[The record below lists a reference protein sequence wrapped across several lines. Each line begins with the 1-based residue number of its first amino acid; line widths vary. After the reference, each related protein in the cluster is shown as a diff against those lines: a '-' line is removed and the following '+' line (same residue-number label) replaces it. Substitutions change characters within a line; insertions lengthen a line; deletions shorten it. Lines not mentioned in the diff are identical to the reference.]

1 MPDSAV
7 AAPKSKPAQDAKCI
21 HCGTPFLVTPE
32 RPDYC
37 CAGCQFVHDLIVNN
51 GLQKFYDLQDGVTF
65 PVKSLV
71 FQKRDYSW
79 LEELAKAA
87 NSTGGTTASLSL
99 ELQGISCIGC
109 VWLIEK
115 LFERK
120 PGALGA
126 QVNPTLGQLHL
137 RWNLDE
143 IDLVQFAHELQ
154 SFGYLLGPPGI
165 AAKSQTGPLIKR
177 LGLCA
182 AFAMNAML
190 FTLPNYLGM
199 KQSFAYAPLFND
211 LALFFSTLSFL
222 VGGTYFFERTWHSLR
237 NRVLHID
244 LPISLGLIA
253 AYAASIYAWKV
264 GAMDFVYFDFV
275 SIFTFLMLVGRWMQQ
290 SAIDK
295 NRTRLLGMQSG
306 PPEILIAGEKQSATL
321 LIPGARFSVNPGQ
334 VVPVRSKLLSEGA
347 TLGLEW
353 INGEAEAGTA
363 KRGQLVTSGAVNY
376 TQTAIDLEATETW
389 ADSILCSLLQLT
401 PRSVTKQTGLEQ
413 FIKIYIIVVLHIA
426 VIGFAAWWWF
436 GGALLKALQV
446 MTSILVVSCPCAA
459 GVALPLADEI
469 SVSTLRKLG
478 VFVREQS
485 LWARINRVRKIIFD
499 KTGTLTLETMALENP
514 ATLSN
519 LPTPQKAILLSMV
532 ENSLHPVSCCLR
544 ETLLAE
550 GLATSNLHR
559 EQSEEIIGF
568 GLELNKGTDTW
579 RLGRPGWAGFE
590 NNLQKGH
597 LSDRTD
603 RSDQTDRS
611 DPSAAPLASDAVFSL
626 NGQILAGFAF
636 KEAVRGDAVE
646 EVAALRQRG
655 CEVYILSGDR
665 KEKVA
670 RMAAQLNLPSAQTQG
685 ELSPNEKAEWIRE
698 HDRRDT
704 LMVGDGAN
712 DSLAFNESFCNGTP
726 AIDRGLL
733 EQKADFYFLG
743 RGLSGVRELL
753 EMGRIRQRTVNT
765 VIGFALLYNL
775 VTILLSLAG
784 HMSPLAASILMPCS
798 SLISI
803 AIVFQRCRR

>member
-1 MPDSAV
+1 MPDR
-7 AAPKSKPAQDAKCI
+7 AAEVLSSKSTQLAKCI
-21 HCGTPFLVTPE
+21 HCGTPFSATPE

-37 CAGCQFVHDLIVNN
+37 CAGCQFVHDLIVKN
-51 GLQKFYDLQDGVTF
+51 GLQKFYDLQDGMAF

-79 LEELAKAA
+79 LAELAL
-87 NSTGGTTASLSL
+87 ASNIPGSGSSMLNL
-99 ELQGISCIGC
+99 DLQGISCIGC

-137 RWNLDE
+137 RWTPGQTDIVE
-143 IDLVQFAHELQ
+143 FAHELQ
-154 SFGYLLGPPGI
+154 SFGYLLGPPG
-165 AAKSQTGPLIKR
+165 ATAQNQTGPLIKR
-177 LGLCA
+177 LGLCG

-199 KQSFAYAPLFND
+199 EQSFAYAPLFNN
-211 LALFFSTLSFL
+211 LALLFSTLSFF

-244 LPISLGLIA
+244 LPISLGLIS
-253 AYAASIYAWKV
+253 AYSASIYAWKV

-306 PPEILIAGEKQSATL
+306 PPEVLIGGAKQPAIL
-321 LIPGARFSVNPGQ
+321 LISGTRFGVNPGQ

-347 TLGLEW
+347 TLGMEW

-363 KRGQLVTSGAVNY
+363 RRGQLVASGAVNY
-376 TQTAIDLEATETW
+376 SQAAIDLEATESW
-389 ADSILCSLLQLT
+389 ADSILCSLLQMT
-401 PRSVTKQTGLEQ
+401 PRSVTKHTGLEQ

-426 VIGFAAWWWF
+426 VIGFGAWWWF

-485 LWARINRVRKIIFD
+485 LWVRINRVRKIVFD
-499 KTGTLTLETMALENP
+499 KTGTLTLETMAIENP
-514 ATLSN
+514 ASLAN
-519 LPTPQKAILLSMV
+519 LPDNQKAILLAMV

-544 ETLLAE
+544 ESLLAE
-550 GLATSNLHR
+550 GVQSATPS
-559 EQSEEIIGF
+559 QAKPEEIIGF
-568 GLELNKGTDTW
+568 GLELKENADIW
-579 RLGRPGWAGFE
+579 RLGRPGWAGGR
-590 NNLQKGH
+590 Q
-597 LSDRTD
+597 SDRTD
-603 RSDQTDRS
+603 QSDPTDRS
-611 DPSAAPLASDAVFSL
+611 DPKAAQPTSDFPPQDCL
-626 NGQILAGFAF
+626 FTRNGQPIAGFVF
-636 KEAVRGDAVE
+636 KEAVRSDAIE
-646 EVAALRQRG
+646 EVAALRKRG
-655 CEVYILSGDR
+655 CEVNILSGDR

-670 RMAAQLNLPSAQTQG
+670 QMAAQLNLPAEQAQG
-685 ELSPNEKAEWIRE
+685 ELSPQDKADWVRK
-698 HDRRDT
+698 HDQRDT
-704 LMVGDGAN
+704 LMIGDGAN

-743 RGLSGVRELL
+743 RGLSGVRQLL
-753 EMGRIRQRTVNT
+753 EMGRIRQHTVNG
-765 VIGFALLYNL
+765 VIGFALIYNL
-775 VTILLSLAG
+775 VTIILSLAG
-784 HMSPLAASILMPCS
+784 KMSPLAASILMPCS